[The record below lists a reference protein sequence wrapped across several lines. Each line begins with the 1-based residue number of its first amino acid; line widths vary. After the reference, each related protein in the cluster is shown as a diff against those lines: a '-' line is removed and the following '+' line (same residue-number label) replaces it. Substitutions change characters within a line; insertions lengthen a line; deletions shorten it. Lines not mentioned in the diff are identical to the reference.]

1 MPLLIAAAS
10 LGLFTLM
17 AIFPAVHVSKPTK
30 ACFVPSR
37 AIWDTHGIRI
47 VKSMGSKVEDQLMRM
62 GGESKRIYKYVE
74 HTHGGLVSTEYTE
87 VSGCYA

>member
-1 MPLLIAAAS
+1 MPPLIAAAS
-10 LGLFTLM
+10 LGLFALM
-17 AIFPAVHVSKPTK
+17 AIFPAVHILIPSR
-30 ACFVPSR
+30 ACIVPSR
-37 AIWDTHGIRI
+37 ERWDTHGIRI